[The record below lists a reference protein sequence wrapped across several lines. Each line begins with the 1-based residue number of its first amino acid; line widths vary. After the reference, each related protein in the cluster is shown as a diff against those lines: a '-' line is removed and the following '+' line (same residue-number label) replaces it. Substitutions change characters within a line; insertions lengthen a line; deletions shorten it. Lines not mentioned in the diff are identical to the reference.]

1 MVARCSGAGQSECS
15 RGSAWHRLR
24 GESVC
29 VRRSR
34 TPWRP
39 LTRRWRRATI
49 SGRLWESARGGEL
62 WGANSYSPPIV
73 HWIGIRTP
81 QVGRSTAASADTIS
95 RYASF
100 PSSAAPRFPDRPARP
115 IRTAAS
121 ESRTPRCRACPP
133 SPHPLAGGPARRLR
147 KPLRS
152 SPARKCTTPSTPW
165 RSLLSYSFR
174 NCCTAKTITPP
185 TAVIKIHFAP
195 MRRAFAKSFLCRR
208 YADSQTSFDSRRAS

>member
-1 MVARCSGAGQSECS
+1 MPAYVAGDDADVVDG
-15 RGSAWHRLR
+15 L
-24 GESVC
+24 
-29 VRRSR
+29 
-34 TPWRP
+34 
-39 LTRRWRRATI
+39 ATAFAVQALD
-49 SGRLWESARGGEL
+49 GDVAARIDMDPVVLPIHL

-133 SPHPLAGGPARRLR
+133 APHPLAGGPARRLR

-152 SPARKCTTPSTPW
+152 PPARKCTTPSTPW